1 MSGSRSVLSQPPPP
15 PFYGCSP
22 GARRPCVSQ
31 TLVFFLRLLCKRTFD
46 DKWHKFFMGLCHS
59 CHTTNQQLASSH
71 PSFIHQTLDSTG
83 TASFRQLSSATTHRS
98 ISPQN
103 TRHYC
108 LCQGELLP
116 NMSQISTHNH
126 CIIWLTDGM
135 TTKTDHI
142 TSFMHLITKAETT
155 NTVISQS
162 QLENNFTVKLYQ

>member
-1 MSGSRSVLSQPPPP
+1 MAALQAPGDPVSARPWFSSSACCVRELLMISGTGFLWASAIPVTQPTNNWPRLILP
-15 PFYGCSP
+15 S
-22 GARRPCVSQ
+22 S
-31 TLVFFLRLLCKRTFD
+31 TRLLTVRALLP
-46 DKWHKFFMGLCHS
+46 LC
-59 CHTTNQQLASSH
+59 
-71 PSFIHQTLDSTG
+71 
-83 TASFRQLSSATTHRS
+83 QLSSATTHRS